1 MQVTASAKPIYAPAS
16 LHRGCAALLSA
27 GPPQEGQRFAAG
39 PLLFQSPTTK
49 AIAFAKLRNL
59 YAQGA
64 WASICAHTATEGT
77 MHDSYSSQNIYSY
90 FQEKRKQVAT
100 SWAKDS
106 KSQGFKASGIQG
118 LKDSSI
124 QGLKDSGIQG
134 LKGSRMERLND
145 SCLGICSKTTTP
157 DFPELKLWIPPEQS
171 IRRHLFQST
180 GAQT

>member
-90 FQEKRKQVAT
+90 FQERRKQVAT

-106 KSQGFKASGIQG
+106 KSQGFKASGIKG

-124 QGLKDSGIQG
+124 KKLKDSSIQ
-134 LKGSRMERLND
+134 
-145 SCLGICSKTTTP
+145 
-157 DFPELKLWIPPEQS
+157 
-171 IRRHLFQST
+171 
-180 GAQT
+180 

>member
-64 WASICAHTATEGT
+64 WASISAYTTTEDT
-77 MHDSYSSQNIYSY
+77 MHDSYSS
-90 FQEKRKQVAT
+90 
-100 SWAKDS
+100 
-106 KSQGFKASGIQG
+106 
-118 LKDSSI
+118 
-124 QGLKDSGIQG
+124 
-134 LKGSRMERLND
+134 
-145 SCLGICSKTTTP
+145 
-157 DFPELKLWIPPEQS
+157 
-171 IRRHLFQST
+171 
-180 GAQT
+180 